1 MNTHELPMILFTV
14 IAQMCVG
21 AFITLGII
29 TVVGRAKYDKVTVER
44 VTEPALFAI
53 GPALVAG
60 LAVSMLHMNDVMH
73 TLNVLRHWDSSWLSR
88 EIIFGCAFAG
98 AGFLF
103 AVSQWYK
110 LFSYQI
116 RQIIAVIA
124 AFFGI
129 CLVYSMSQIYYSLK
143 AVPAWHT
150 WIVPFHF
157 AGTTILLG
165 ALAVGTAIMA
175 TISYRF
181 REAPGSG
188 HPVRKETEEDRPS
201 GGGLLTK
208 LRRAPAP
215 AAEDRDA
222 QWEMATRTLQ
232 AIAVVTALT
241 GTAIL
246 ISYILHISDL
256 AGGDPVAQASAGVF
270 AGGFFFVRLALLAI
284 AAILLALFTFR
295 TASKQLDSPAPL
307 TWIISIAFALAFVAE
322 LMGRSLHYDSMMRIG
337 I

>member
-21 AFITLGII
+21 AFITLGVI
-29 TVVGRAKYDKVTVER
+29 TVVGRVKYDKVTVER

-53 GPALVAG
+53 GPALVLG
-60 LAVSMLHMNDVMH
+60 LGVSMLHMNDIMN

-116 RQIIAVIA
+116 RQVLAVIA
-124 AFFGI
+124 AVFGI

-181 REAPGSG
+181 KEDAAAAAPAKKADKTS
-188 HPVRKETEEDRPS
+188 RPS
-201 GGGLLTK
+201 GSLLTK
-208 LRRAPAP
+208 LRKAPAP
-215 AAEDRDA
+215 AAEDRGA
-222 QWEMATRTLQ
+222 QWEMATVTLQ

-246 ISYILHISDL
+246 ISYILHISNL

-270 AGGFFFVRLALLAI
+270 TGGFFFVRLALLAI

-295 TASKQLDSPAPL
+295 TAGQQLSSPAPL

>member
-53 GPALVAG
+53 GPALVLG
-60 LAVSMLHMNDVMH
+60 LGVSMLHMNDVMH

-116 RQIIAVIA
+116 RQVIAVIA
-124 AFFGI
+124 AVFGI

-181 REAPGSG
+181 KEDAASAAPAKKADEAS
-188 HPVRKETEEDRPS
+188 RPS
-201 GGGLLTK
+201 GSLLTK
-208 LRRAPAP
+208 LRKAPAP
-215 AAEDRDA
+215 AAEDRGA
-222 QWEMATRTLQ
+222 QWEMATVTLQ

-246 ISYILHISDL
+246 ISYILHISNL

-270 AGGFFFVRLALLAI
+270 TGGFFFVRLALLAI

-295 TASKQLDSPAPL
+295 TAGQQLSSPAPL

>member
-53 GPALVAG
+53 GPALVLG
-60 LAVSMLHMNDVMH
+60 LGVSMLHMNDVMN
-73 TLNVLRHWDSSWLSR
+73 TLNVLRHWNSSWLSR

-116 RQIIAVIA
+116 RQVIAVIA
-124 AFFGI
+124 AVFGI

-181 REAPGSG
+181 KEDAASAAPAKAAESS
-188 HPVRKETEEDRPS
+188 RPS
-201 GGGLLTK
+201 GSLLTK
-208 LRRAPAP
+208 LRKAPAP
-215 AAEDRDA
+215 AAEDRGA
-222 QWEMATRTLQ
+222 QWEMATVTLQ

-246 ISYILHISDL
+246 ISYILHISNL

-270 AGGFFFVRLALLAI
+270 TGGFFFVRLALLAI

-295 TASKQLDSPAPL
+295 TAGQQLSSPAPL
-307 TWIISIAFALAFVAE
+307 TWIISIAFALAFVTE